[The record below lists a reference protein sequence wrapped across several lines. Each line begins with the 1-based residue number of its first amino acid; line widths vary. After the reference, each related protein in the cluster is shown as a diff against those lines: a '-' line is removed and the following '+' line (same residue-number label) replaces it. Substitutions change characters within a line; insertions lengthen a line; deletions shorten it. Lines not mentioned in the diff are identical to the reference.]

1 MSMQDTEAGESYGE
15 LRIGSSGEWVSYA
28 QALLTTHGYGPD
40 EVDGQY
46 TESTETLVR
55 QFQEA
60 SGLTADGVVG
70 TATWSALQA
79 TPSPAG
85 HASQGQSGQG
95 STGSAVLVFDPAP
108 AVSGIG
114 MEWTVSNVGAGT
126 VAAFTVLGEYEIWD
140 RTNITKTVWPK
151 QTFATLNDIKPGG
164 HEPFF
169 IDLENATLGG
179 FGDGQYKA
187 VVEMG
192 SEIKELD
199 FDISGGK
206 VKTP

>member
-1 MSMQDTEAGESYGE
+1 
-15 LRIGSSGEWVSYA
+15 VSYA

-46 TESTETLVR
+46 TESTEALVR

-60 SGLTADGVVG
+60 SGLTADGVIG
-70 TATWSALQA
+70 AATWSALQA

-85 HASQGQSGQG
+85 GQSGQG
-95 STGSAVLVFDPAP
+95 SPGSVVLVFDPPP

-114 MEWTVSNVGAGT
+114 MEWMVRNAGGGT
-126 VAAFTVLGEYEIWD
+126 VAAFTTLGEYEVWD
-140 RTNITKTVWPK
+140 RTDITKTVWPK
-151 QTFATLNDIKPGG
+151 QTFSTLNDIKPNGR
-164 HEPFF
+164 EPFF

-187 VVEMG
+187 VVEVG

-199 FDISGGK
+199 FDIAGGK